1 MPGLTIRGLTILIV
15 SADADRLHAGLTYAA
30 AAAASGSA
38 VRVHL
43 HEGAVALLRPPL
55 AAPADPARTN
65 AGLPTLPQIL
75 DEALSLGVAI
85 TVCQSGLAL
94 AGITL
99 DQLDPRL
106 QAQGPVGVLTTLGE
120 DRLITF

>member
-1 MPGLTIRGLTILIV
+1 MPMRGLTILV
-15 SADADRLHAGLTYAA
+15 ATAEAERLHAALTYAA
-30 AAAASGSA
+30 AGAACGHA

-55 AAPADPARTN
+55 TAAADPARTA
-65 AGLPTLPQIL
+65 AGLPTLGQIL
-75 DEALSLGVAI
+75 DEALDQEVAI

-94 AGITL
+94 AGL
-99 DQLDPRL
+99 SLAQLDPRVE
-106 QAQGPVGVLTTLGE
+106 AQGAVGMLAALGE